1 MTFTVVYY
9 ETNRIE
15 RTIEAATV
23 DEAIAASD
31 ALRAAEGGY
40 WEGCDEESFGTD
52 GVVEV
57 LDATGECVYDS
68 GPAPM
73 QALFDAVV
81 DRRTRLAQ
89 FRNRSM
95 HPT

>member
-23 DEAIAASD
+23 EEAIAASE
-31 ALRAAEGGY
+31 ALRAAEDGY
-40 WEGCDEESFGTD
+40 WEGCGEESFGTD

-57 LDATGECVYDS
+57 LDATGKRAYDS
-68 GPAPM
+68 GPASL
-73 QALFDAVV
+73 QALFDAVIN
-81 DRRTRLAQ
+81 RRARLAQ
-89 FRNRSM
+89 FHSQST
-95 HPT
+95 PPA

>member
-15 RTIEAATV
+15 RTVEADTV
-23 DEAIAASD
+23 EEAIASSEAS
-31 ALRAAEGGY
+31 RTAEDGY
-40 WEGCDEESFGTD
+40 WEDCGEESFGTD

-57 LDATGECVYDS
+57 LDATGECAYDS

>member
-15 RTIEAATV
+15 RTIEAASV
-23 DEAIAASD
+23 EEAIAASET
-31 ALRAAEGGY
+31 LRAAEGGY
-40 WEGCDEESFGTD
+40 WEGCDEEPFVTD

-57 LDATGECVYDS
+57 LDSTGKRSYDS
-68 GPAPM
+68 GLVGI
-73 QALFDAVV
+73 QALFDAVI

-89 FRNRSM
+89 FDSQST
-95 HPT
+95 PPA